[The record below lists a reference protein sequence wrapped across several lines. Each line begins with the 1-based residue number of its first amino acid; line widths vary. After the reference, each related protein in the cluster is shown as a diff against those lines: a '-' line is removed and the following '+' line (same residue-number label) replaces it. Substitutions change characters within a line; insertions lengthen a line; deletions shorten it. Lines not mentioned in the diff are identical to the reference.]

1 MIYFTNRSLYFSHF
15 PVRILLVNKNARTTQ
30 SMVIAIQ
37 TPMTPSPRPCP
48 KIYAM
53 PTRQSHMEA
62 IATIMVNLTSFPQH
76 DAMTEEHCR
85 CNIPCRYAHHVAA
98 LPRSYSTPY
107 FLLDIIAGKA

>member
-62 IATIMVNLTSFPQH
+62 IATIMVNLTSPAARSALDCAKDNGCTSIQH
-76 DAMTEEHCR
+76 TQ
-85 CNIPCRYAHHVAA
+85 
-98 LPRSYSTPY
+98 L
-107 FLLDIIAGKA
+107 